1 MAYMVQEIVNA
12 TGRTRDNATTTFD
25 LPAFQTVPHSLSSL
39 RQPLSACDNDPFRF
53 QLKRLINMARDYLKK
68 ATLTAQ
74 SGASDVHDI
83 VTGILSDIEEGG
95 DEKAREYAAKF
106 DKYDG
111 NIILT
116 DEEIAH
122 ACALVP
128 EKLKQDIQFAH
139 DNVKRFAQAQKATVS
154 DFEFEIEPGMI
165 AGQKAIPVDAAGCYV
180 PGGRYSH
187 IASAIMTVTTAKVA
201 GCQHITATSPPRPG
215 VGVAP
220 AIVYAAHICGADKI
234 MALGGVQG
242 VAAMTFGLFGLPK
255 AKILV
260 GPGNQFV
267 AEAKRILFGR
277 VGIDMIAG
285 PTDSLILADK
295 TADPHIVATDL
306 VSQAEH
312 GYNSPVWLVTDDRN
326 LAKDV
331 MDRVPALI
339 DALPDVNQQ
348 NAFAAWRDYA
358 EVIVCADREEMAAT
372 SDDYAPEHLTV
383 QAEDL
388 DWWRNRL
395 SCYGSLFLGEETTVS
410 YGDKAA
416 GTNHVLPTSGAAGYT
431 GGLSVHKYMKIVT
444 WQQATRDGSKRIA
457 EATARISRLEGME
470 GHARAA
476 DVRLEKY
483 FPDETFD
490 LTANG

>member
-1 MAYMVQEIVNA
+1 M
-12 TGRTRDNATTTFD
+12 TRE
-25 LPAFQTVPHSLSSL
+25 
-39 RQPLSACDNDPFRF
+39 
-53 QLKRLINMARDYLKK
+53 YLKK
-68 ATLTAQ
+68 ATLTAK
-74 SGASDVHDI
+74 SDASKTHEI
-83 VTGILSDIEEGG
+83 VQGILSDIEEGG
-95 DEKAREYAAKF
+95 DAKALEYGAKF

-111 NIILT
+111 NILMT
-116 DEEIAH
+116 DAEIEA
-122 ACALVP
+122 ATALVP
-128 EKLKQDIQFAH
+128 EKLKADIRFAH
-139 DNVKRFAQAQKATVS
+139 DNVRRFAETQKSTLTDV
-154 DFEFEIEPGMI
+154 EMEIEPGFV

-201 GCQHITATSPPRPG
+201 GCRHITACSPPRPG

-234 MALGGVQG
+234 LAMGGVQG
-242 VAAMTFGLFGLPK
+242 VASMTYGLFGLPK
-255 AKILV
+255 ANILV

-295 TADPHIVATDL
+295 GADAHIVATDL

-312 GYNSPVWLVTDDRN
+312 GYNSPVWLVTDDRK
-326 LAKDV
+326 LAETV
-331 MDRVPALI
+331 MEMVPGLI
-339 DALPDVNQQ
+339 QDLPDVNRE

-358 EVIVCADREEMAAT
+358 EVILCEDREDMAAC
-372 SDDYAPEHLTV
+372 SDEYAPEHLTV
-383 QAEDL
+383 QADDL
-388 DWWRNRL
+388 DWWLERL
-395 SCYGSLFLGEETTVS
+395 TCYGSLFLGEETTVS
-410 YGDKAA
+410 YGDKAT
-416 GTNHVLPTSGAAGYT
+416 GTNHVLPTSGAASYT

-444 WQQATRDGSKRIA
+444 WQRATRESSKGVA

-476 DVRLEKY
+476 DVRLAKY

-490 LTANG
+490 LSANG